1 MNSLPIK
8 GGRPCIYRVVRV
20 SGTIRKVEEEAVRR
34 AKLLILAA
42 KEEMAGKSTG
52 SGGAL
57 DALFRGSGKDQPRS
71 LTAVQDQ
78 DDNDSELEDGEMSDG

>member
-1 MNSLPIK
+1 
-8 GGRPCIYRVVRV
+8 
-20 SGTIRKVEEEAVRR
+20 
-34 AKLLILAA
+34 
-42 KEEMAGKSTG
+42 MAGKSTG

-57 DALFRGSGKDQPRS
+57 DALFRGSGKDQVRS